1 MVFALFVSGIVVL
14 AWIASIILNDIF
26 TWNKDIYSILFGSR
40 TGEKI
45 SLEIGMTVFHYV
57 VVGVLL
63 LTLGIG
69 AYLRYRSRTIT
80 LDSDLNQSLV
90 IMKKQ
95 KKDTFNKNKEPILVI
110 TGLHKRYSEGKS
122 NEVHAIRGLDLTVDK
137 GDMMA
142 IMGPSGCGKTTL
154 LNMIGHLD
162 RHSDGQIIIDTID
175 TATLSDGKMT
185 SFRRDKIGFIFQLFN
200 LFPFLSAVENVETPL
215 LLKGMKAGVAR
226 EQAKMILRE
235 LGMGDRL
242 YHKPSELSGGQ
253 QQRIAVARALIT
265 EPAIILGDEP
275 TGDLDST
282 TSTDVMNLFRRIN
295 KINRQ
300 TLVLVTHNRWI
311 AEQCDYI
318 VHMSDGKVSNVEYG
332 PFTKKEEA

>member
-1 MVFALFVSGIVVL
+1 MEKKLSIVE
-14 AWIASIILNDIF
+14 DR
-26 TWNKDIYSILFGSR
+26 G
-40 TGEKI
+40 
-45 SLEIGMTVFHYV
+45 
-57 VVGVLL
+57 
-63 LTLGIG
+63 
-69 AYLRYRSRTIT
+69 
-80 LDSDLNQSLV
+80 
-90 IMKKQ
+90 
-95 KKDTFNKNKEPILVI
+95 PILVVS
-110 TGLHKRYSEGKS
+110 GLHKRYDEGKS
-122 NEVHAIRGLDLTVDK
+122 NEVHAIRGLDLTVQK

-162 RHSDGQIIIDTID
+162 RRSEGKIIINQIDTGKLSDGQM
-175 TATLSDGKMT
+175 TA
-185 SFRRDKIGFIFQLFN
+185 FRRDKIGFIFQLFN

-226 EQAKMILRE
+226 EQAKMLLRE

-242 YHKPSELSGGQ
+242 YHLPLELSGGQ
-253 QQRIAVARALIT
+253 QQRVAVARAIIT

-282 TSTDVMNLFRRIN
+282 TSADVMNLFRRIN

-318 VHMSDGKVSNVEYG
+318 VHMMDGKVSHVEQG
-332 PFTKKEEA
+332 PFKSEEDAK

>member
-1 MVFALFVSGIVVL
+1 MMEK
-14 AWIASIILNDIF
+14 
-26 TWNKDIYSILFGSR
+26 THMQKKSR
-40 TGEKI
+40 T
-45 SLEIGMTVFHYV
+45 
-57 VVGVLL
+57 
-63 LTLGIG
+63 LT
-69 AYLRYRSRTIT
+69 
-80 LDSDLNQSLV
+80 D
-90 IMKKQ
+90 
-95 KKDTFNKNKEPILVI
+95 KEPILVI
-110 TGLHKRYSEGKS
+110 SGLHKRYSEGKS
-122 NEVHAIRGLDLTVDK
+122 NEVHAIRGVDLTVNK

-162 RHSDGQIIIDTID
+162 RLSEGKIVIDKIDTARLSDGQ
-175 TATLSDGKMT
+175 MT

-215 LLKGMKAGVAR
+215 LLQGIKAGVAR

-242 YHKPSELSGGQ
+242 YHLPSELSGGQ
-253 QQRIAVARALIT
+253 QQRVAIARSLIT

-282 TSTDVMNLFRRIN
+282 TSVDVMNLFRRIN
-295 KINRQ
+295 VINQQ
-300 TLVLVTHNRWI
+300 TLVLVTHSRWI

-318 VHMSDGKVSNVEYG
+318 VHMSDGKISSVEQG
-332 PFTKKEEA
+332 PFKNKEESQ

>member
-1 MVFALFVSGIVVL
+1 
-14 AWIASIILNDIF
+14 
-26 TWNKDIYSILFGSR
+26 
-40 TGEKI
+40 
-45 SLEIGMTVFHYV
+45 MTVINEMEKEYSV
-57 VVGVLL
+57 VED
-63 LTLGIG
+63 
-69 AYLRYRSRTIT
+69 R
-80 LDSDLNQSLV
+80 
-90 IMKKQ
+90 
-95 KKDTFNKNKEPILVI
+95 EPILVI
-110 TGLHKRYSEGKS
+110 SGLHKRYSEGKS
-122 NEVHAIRGLDLTVDK
+122 NEVHAIRGLDLTVQK

-154 LNMIGHLD
+154 LNMVGHLD
-162 RHSDGQIIIDTID
+162 RRSEGTIIIDNID
-175 TATLSDGKMT
+175 TATLSDGQMT
-185 SFRRDKIGFIFQLFN
+185 AFRRDKIGFIFQLFN

-242 YHKPSELSGGQ
+242 YHLPSELSGGQ
-253 QQRIAVARALIT
+253 QQRVAVARALIT

-282 TSTDVMNLFRRIN
+282 TSADVMNLFRRIN
-295 KINRQ
+295 RINRQ

-318 VHMSDGKVSNVEYG
+318 VHMTDGKISHFEQG
-332 PFTKKEEA
+332 PFTTEAETQ